1 MNWGSW
7 IIFYAVARELLSA
20 RFVMK
25 YRCRLV
31 DIVMVPVNIISRNIL
46 KVLVSTAAILKVSG
60 VCSSVAYIF
69 GVICLVQS

>member
-1 MNWGSW
+1 
-7 IIFYAVARELLSA
+7 
-20 RFVMK
+20 MK
-25 YRCRLV
+25 YGCRLV